1 MFDADERWILGIV
14 VACCFLLLIGYAAH
28 FYRLT
33 KTYADYNVAGRSASL
48 FPMILTIVGTA
59 IGGSVLLG
67 AMSQGY
73 VSGLGQIWL
82 PGSFTVTS
90 ILLAVFFL
98 RRIREVGD
106 AHDMVSIADFTA
118 LRFGSA
124 ARLPTIISILCAYC
138 AITGMQFV
146 AIATILHLVFGLS
159 TTAGILIAWVLLTL
173 KTYLGGLK
181 AVIWSDA
188 ILGTLQTVAVLV
200 LLIVVYLR
208 IGSWGEI
215 ERLAA
220 ANGHTGMLHLGGIS
234 AQELVVLFLTIGA
247 YQFVRQDLWQRI
259 WAAKSLATIRCA
271 YWIGLSVAFLT
282 GAAVVVLG
290 TLGAVGLDL
299 DLADPSLVYYAI
311 IQAVLPLPLVAL
323 MIVALLS
330 TVISCADSFFIAGAS
345 SIANDIIKPRLKDPD
360 ERALLRYSRLS
371 VVLMSL
377 IALALA
383 LYLPNLVQMWIL
395 GSAMLVSGLL
405 APVLAALLWPRL
417 PPLAGLASMW
427 IGLVTALGWQVAGQP
442 LGWHPVFVG
451 LPVSIVVLA
460 AGALLGRD
468 ARPAVSVS

>member
-1 MFDADERWILGIV
+1 MFDATERWILGVV
-14 VACCFLLLIGYAAH
+14 VAVCFFLLIGYAAY

-33 KTYADYNVAGRSASL
+33 KTYADYNLAGRSASL

-73 VSGLGQIWL
+73 VGGLGQIWL

-98 RRIREVGD
+98 RRIREVGEQ
-106 AHDMVSIADFTA
+106 HDMVSIADFTA
-118 LRFGSA
+118 LRFGDR
-124 ARLPTIISILCAYC
+124 ARIPTIVSILCAYC

-146 AIATILHLVFGLS
+146 AIASILHLVFGLS
-159 TTAGILIAWVLLTL
+159 VTAGILIAWLLLTL

-188 ILGTLQTVAVLV
+188 VLGTLQTVAVIV
-200 LLIVVYLR
+200 LLAVVYLR
-208 IGSWGEI
+208 LGGWGEI

-220 ANGHTGMLHLGGIS
+220 AGGQRDMLQFGGITL
-234 AQELVVLFLTIGA
+234 QELAVLFLTIGA

-259 WAAKSLATIRCA
+259 WAAKSLATIRWA
-271 YWIGLSVAFLT
+271 YWIGLTVAFLT
-282 GAAVVVLG
+282 GAVVVVLG
-290 TLGAVGLDL
+290 VLAAIGLDL
-299 DLADPSLVYYAI
+299 DLADPGLVYYAI
-311 IQAVLPLPLVAL
+311 IQEVLPLPLVAL

-345 SIANDIIKPRLKDPD
+345 SIANDIIRPRLKRTD
-360 ERALLRYSRLS
+360 ERTLLRYSRLS

-405 APVLAALLWPRL
+405 APVLAALIWPRL
-417 PPLAGLASMW
+417 SPRAGLASMW
-427 IGLVTALGWQVAGQP
+427 IGLLTALLWQVAGQP
-442 LGWHPVFVG
+442 LGWHPVFIG
-451 LPVSIVVLA
+451 LPVSILVLA
-460 AGALLGRD
+460 AGSLIA
-468 ARPAVSVS
+468 ARAAAPVRAT